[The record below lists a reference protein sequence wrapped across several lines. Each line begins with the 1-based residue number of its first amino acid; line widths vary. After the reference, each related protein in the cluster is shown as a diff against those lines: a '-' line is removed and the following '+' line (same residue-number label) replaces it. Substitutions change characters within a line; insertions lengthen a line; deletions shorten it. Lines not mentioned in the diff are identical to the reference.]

1 MSDTGE
7 ELQRMLD
14 YTEDVQS
21 AIEALR
27 RSNEFYLLYKEN
39 DQWKRSYNASL
50 VEVLAALKIASD
62 EMSDEL
68 RGKYAGT
75 DDNDS

>member
-21 AIEALR
+21 AIESLR
-27 RSNEFYLLYKEN
+27 RSSEFYLLCKEN

-62 EMSDEL
+62 EISDEL
-68 RGKYAGT
+68 RGKYADT
-75 DDNDS
+75 DNDDS